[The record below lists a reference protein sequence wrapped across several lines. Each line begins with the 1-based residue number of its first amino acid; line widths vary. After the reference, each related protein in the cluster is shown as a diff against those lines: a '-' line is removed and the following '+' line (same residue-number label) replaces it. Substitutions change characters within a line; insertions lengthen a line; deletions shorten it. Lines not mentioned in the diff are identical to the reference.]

1 MSTRLFR
8 RQILTL
14 SLMTAGYTGYY
25 FCRSN
30 FSIVLPDLITE
41 LTKTGLSVSEAKILL
56 GKVASISVLGY
67 ALGKFF
73 NGAVTEILGGRRCFV
88 SGMLGSV
95 LFTALFACGA
105 SIPIFTISA
114 LGNRV
119 FQSMGW
125 VSIVKLSSRWFSYS
139 SYGTAMGIVSLSFL
153 FGDAIARKSLSYF
166 LSFGLNWQSIYWV
179 SAGILFVLFILNYFF
194 LRDSPSDIGEKEAMA
209 NPEDLLGMNQQNG
222 SKDLKNI
229 VKTLLSNRVFL
240 LICFLSFACTLVRET
255 FNTWT
260 TTYFTEYLGL
270 SQVDAAS
277 NSAWFPLFGGISVLL
292 SGFFSDRLGR
302 GGRAFLIFYGLFLA
316 TILLLVLAH
325 FDFGSSKYWHVFI
338 VALIAF
344 VLIGPYSYLAGA
356 MALDVGGKRGG
367 SIACGIIDGTGYLGG
382 FLSGEIIV
390 RVSVAFGWKGAFTTL
405 AIITFLSCGTAL
417 LFLQEQKRLTRAQLQ
432 AA

>member
-1 MSTRLFR
+1 MGTRLFR

-14 SLMTAGYTGYY
+14 GLMTAGYSGYY

-30 FSIVLPDLITE
+30 FSIVLPNLISE
-41 LTKTGLSVSEAKILL
+41 LTKTGLSVSEAKIIL

-67 ALGKFF
+67 ALGKFL
-73 NGAVTEILGGRRCFV
+73 NGATTELLGGRRCFV

-95 LFTALFACGA
+95 LFTVIFASGA

-114 LGNRV
+114 LGNRL
-119 FQSMGW
+119 FQSLGW

-153 FGDAIARKSLSYF
+153 FGDAIARKTLSYF
-166 LSFGLNWQSIYWV
+166 LNFDLGWQEIYLV
-179 SAGILFVLFILNYFF
+179 SASILFILFLLNYLF
-194 LRDSPSDIGEKEAMA
+194 LRDGPSDIGEKEVSS
-209 NPEDLLGMNQQNG
+209 NPEDILGMNQQDA
-222 SKDLKNI
+222 SKSIRSILKI
-229 VKTLLSNRVFL
+229 LLTNRVFL

-270 SQVDAAS
+270 SQVDAAA
-277 NSAWFPLFGGISVLL
+277 NSAWFPLFGGVSVLL
-292 SGFFSDRLGR
+292 SGFLSDRLGR
-302 GGRAFLIFYGLFLA
+302 GGRASLIFYGLFLA
-316 TILLLVLAH
+316 TILLLVLGH
-325 FDFGSSKYWHVFI
+325 FDFGPSKYWHIFV

-356 MALDVGGKRGG
+356 MALDVGGKRAG

-382 FLSGEIIV
+382 YLSGELIV
-390 RVSVAFGWKGAFTTL
+390 RVSVLFGWKGAFTSL
-405 AIITFLSCGTAL
+405 AIVTFLSCGTAL
-417 LFLQEQKRLTRAQLQ
+417 LFLQEQRRLIRTQTQIA
-432 AA
+432 